1 STAIANLNLGE
12 RLSALGDEGFIIE
25 QTQINKRRTLVV
37 VANTDVGALYGS
49 FHLLRLLQTQSSIDT
64 LSVASKPK
72 LDYRVINHWDNLNR
86 LVERGYAGLSLW
98 DWGSLPH
105 YKSKRY
111 EDYARINAS
120 LGING
125 AVINNVNADP
135 RILSEQFLEKVAALA
150 DVFRPYGIKVYVSI
164 YWNAPRAFGDVDSGD
179 PLDPRVQAWWN
190 ERANIIYKHI
200 PDFGGFLI
208 KANSE

>member
-1 STAIANLNLGE
+1 V
-12 RLSALGDEGFIIE
+12 GDEGYLIK
-25 QTQINKRRTLVV
+25 QTKLQGKNVV
-37 VANTDVGALYGS
+37 IVAANTDIGALYGS
-49 FHLLRLLQTQSSIDT
+49 FHLLRLMQTSQSLSALSI
-64 LSVASKPK
+64 SSAPK
-72 LDYRVINHWDNLNR
+72 LQHRVINHWDNLNR
-86 LVERGYAGLSLW
+86 VIERGYAGLSLW
-98 DWGSLPH
+98 DWGTLPEH
-105 YKSKRY
+105 KSKRY

-135 RILSEQFLEKVAALA
+135 RVLSDQFLEKVAALA